1 MNKIK
6 FDISENREL
15 EIQLHDFKNIDIEY
29 VFYYDE
35 TNNIRK
41 FWLKNESIFNIP
53 IENLSKNFVL
63 GGVSHLT
70 ENIDFDTATLK
81 NNLNLQSNIKEIK
94 LKHIAKGDFLSC
106 LKSTKLETF
115 LDWLISK
122 DLFIHYSNLN
132 ILYWS
137 CIDIL
142 ESILPQ
148 EFFEI
153 HMELKTIL
161 YELIK
166 IDLNNFISILYK
178 YEYPNI
184 DRKKANYFLDEILSF
199 IKSNKPKFISKHPF
213 IDTNLVDLIYS
224 IIENSKNT
232 ELTFIMDE
240 ESHVLID
247 DLSIF
252 YKRPFGIFKNSK
264 HIFDEESSIQDVFN
278 KWSFFESGKEWENFE
293 FQNSETNDLIQV
305 SDIII
310 GLLGKLFEY
319 LNDVSFDEL
328 NKINSILEAQQINN
342 FDKILILI
350 DKSDSQS
357 TAFIHSIHSL
367 IERDKLVL
375 LLTNLNK

>member
-1 MNKIK
+1 M
-6 FDISENREL
+6 
-15 EIQLHDFKNIDIEY
+15 
-29 VFYYDE
+29 
-35 TNNIRK
+35 
-41 FWLKNESIFNIP
+41 
-53 IENLSKNFVL
+53 
-63 GGVSHLT
+63 
-70 ENIDFDTATLK
+70 
-81 NNLNLQSNIKEIK
+81 
-94 LKHIAKGDFLSC
+94 
-106 LKSTKLETF
+106 
-115 LDWLISK
+115 
-122 DLFIHYSNLN
+122 FIHYSNLN

-148 EFFEI
+148 EFLEI

-166 IDLNNFISILYK
+166 IDLKNFISILYK

-184 DRKKANYFLDEILSF
+184 DRKKANDFLNEILSF
-199 IKSNKPKFISKHPF
+199 IESNKLKFISKHPF
-213 IDTNLVDLIYS
+213 IDTNLIDLIYS

-252 YKRPFGIFKNSK
+252 YKRPFSIFKNSK
-264 HIFDEESSIQDVFN
+264 HIFDEESSIQDIFN
-278 KWSFFESGKEWENFE
+278 KWSFFDSGKEWENFE

-319 LNDVSFDEL
+319 
-328 NKINSILEAQQINN
+328 
-342 FDKILILI
+342 
-350 DKSDSQS
+350 
-357 TAFIHSIHSL
+357 
-367 IERDKLVL
+367 
-375 LLTNLNK
+375 